1 MAGGVALAPTRAP
14 ERLLRDGQ
22 FRRYLVARTLSGAGG
37 IVTLIALPI
46 LVYRTSGSAGLTAL
60 VAACE
65 AAPYVLF
72 GLFAGALT
80 DRWNR
85 KRVMV
90 AADALGALLVASVP
104 VADWLGVLTVTQVL
118 VVAFLGPTVAV
129 FFDGASFG
137 AIPMLVGRERIGAA
151 NAVTWGLQSGNE
163 IVLPAVVGLA
173 LAVLHPSTL
182 LAFDAVTFAVSAVL
196 IAGITRATYDAGR
209 ELAPLTLRQVGRDVR
224 EGLDFLVHH
233 AGVRTMTLIGFLQ
246 CVGGGGFVALMV
258 VWIDRRL
265 GVGTEGLRFGLVY
278 GGWAVGGLI
287 AALALPWLLR
297 RWSAA
302 RVALL
307 AVPISCAVGLVVPA
321 ITQWWLAALAMTAW
335 SVGYTMIAMNSISYR
350 QEVTP
355 NHLLG
360 RVNTAG
366 RMLSWGVG
374 WTGGAFL
381 AGAVVDL
388 LGLVPTLYVLAATA
402 VLSVVVAW
410 SSPLRGGGV
419 NSA

>member
-1 MAGGVALAPTRAP
+1 
-14 ERLLRDGQ
+14 
-22 FRRYLVARTLSGAGG
+22 
-37 IVTLIALPI
+37 
-46 LVYRTSGSAGLTAL
+46 
-60 VAACE
+60 
-65 AAPYVLF
+65 
-72 GLFAGALT
+72 
-80 DRWNR
+80 
-85 KRVMV
+85 MV
-90 AADALGALLVASVP
+90 AADALGAVLVASVP

-209 ELAPLTLRQVGRDVR
+209 DLPPLTLRQVGRDVCD
-224 EGLDFLVHH
+224 GLDFLVHH

-287 AALALPWLLR
+287 ASLALPWLLR

-321 ITQWWLAALAMTAW
+321 ITQGWLAALAMTAW

-388 LGLVPTLYVLAATA
+388 LGLVPTLYLLAATA